1 MILLK
6 GGSGQALGPE
16 STQPIS
22 QSTAIVLVVMVIGI
36 SLYLWRARY
45 LRSRAALIFVAMIVL
60 GLLYLAVWTNP
71 VTTP

>member
-6 GGSGQALGPE
+6 GGAGQAIGPE

-22 QSTAIVLVVMVIGI
+22 QSTALVLLVMVVGI
-36 SLYLWRARY
+36 SFYLWRARY
-45 LRSRAALIFVAMIVL
+45 LRSRAVLIFVAMIVL
-60 GLLYLAVWTNP
+60 VLLYLAVWTNP

>member
-6 GGSGQALGPE
+6 GSGQVIGPE

-22 QSTAIVLVVMVIGI
+22 QSTALVLLVMILGI

-45 LRSRAALIFVAMIVL
+45 LRSRAALIAVAMVVL
-60 GLLYLAVWTNP
+60 ALLYLAVWTNP

>member
-6 GGSGQALGPE
+6 GGPGQSIGPE
-16 STQPIS
+16 ATQPIS
-22 QSTAIVLVVMVIGI
+22 QSTALVLLVMVLGI

-60 GLLYLAVWTNP
+60 VLLYLAVWTNP